1 MQQKC
6 EYVNEYPWSDYC
18 YLTHKECENQ
28 YIKECD
34 EPYWD
39 YLMKMA
45 KDYVE
50 EEAENQ

>member
-18 YLTHKECENQ
+18 YLSHKECENQ
-28 YIKECD
+28 HIKECND
-34 EPYWD
+34 PYWA
-39 YLMKMA
+39 YLVDMA

-50 EEAENQ
+50 EEE